1 VHSAFGRLW
10 AQQGDGAGQ
19 RYIVA
24 YSALLDETHWTTGAG
39 EINVL
44 GNAGAVSKGYDE
56 VVAISSYDNYLV
68 VFMRDSIVIY
78 NSPDVPG
85 SLGIQQII
93 QGVGCI
99 ARDSVQQTGDDV
111 VWLSSTGLRSLR
123 HTVQSENNLEL
134 GDLSANVRGE
144 LQQKVSQ
151 ISGDVIRSAYYPE
164 DALYT
169 LKTGNVIWAMDLHD
183 RSAIGQAPPKFTK
196 FPNNEWQSLYY
207 HEGSLYIGS
216 NGKLGI
222 YQNYQDDGT
231 AYNMIWK
238 TVWTDFGTS
247 RLKSIKKMN
256 SVVVANSNQNVTFQW
271 ETDYGLSS
279 GSATATTEGAGTT
292 AEWNVGEWGLSEWS
306 GGTALSRLSVQGS
319 RTGEVLAFGFNIT
332 VDSNQVCIEQL
343 GIYTTIGREAR

>member
-1 VHSAFGRLW
+1 
-10 AQQGDGAGQ
+10 
-19 RYIVA
+19 
-24 YSALLDETHWTTGAG
+24 
-39 EINVL
+39 
-44 GNAGAVSKGYDE
+44 
-56 VVAISSYDNYLV
+56 
-68 VFMRDSIVIY
+68 
-78 NSPDVPG
+78 
-85 SLGIQQII
+85 
-93 QGVGCI
+93 
-99 ARDSVQQTGDDV
+99 
-111 VWLSSTGLRSLR
+111 
-123 HTVQSENNLEL
+123 
-134 GDLSANVRGE
+134 
-144 LQQKVSQ
+144 
-151 ISGDVIRSAYYPE
+151 
-164 DALYT
+164 
-169 LKTGNVIWAMDLHD
+169 
-183 RSAIGQAPPKFTK
+183 
-196 FPNNEWQSLYY
+196 
-207 HEGSLYIGS
+207 
-216 NGKLGI
+216 LGI